1 MIHVK
6 FGSPFGQ
13 GDSHFIRTYQSIG
26 AICYLDRIETLLND
40 LMNDVK
46 NIEDVDSSLDEINNI
61 QPNSV
66 WWKLLGSS
74 LVCFLI
80 FSTSSSF

>member
-6 FGSPFGQ
+6 FGRPFGK

-46 NIEDVDSSLDEINNI
+46 KIQEVDSSLDEIDNI
-61 QPNSV
+61 QPNSI
-66 WWKLLGSS
+66 WLKLLGSS
-74 LVCFLI
+74 LV
-80 FSTSSSF
+80 